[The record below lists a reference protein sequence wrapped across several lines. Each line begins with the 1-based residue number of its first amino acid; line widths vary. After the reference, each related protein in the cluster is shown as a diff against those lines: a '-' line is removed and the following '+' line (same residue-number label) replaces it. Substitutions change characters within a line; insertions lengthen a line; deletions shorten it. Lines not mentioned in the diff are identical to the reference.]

1 MGRDGCRYNIPELAK
16 EYKVYAIDLLGFGW
30 SEKALVDSPSGWSRP
45 PTSSG
50 KSSRSQP
57 SL

>member
-16 EYKVYAIDLLGFGW
+16 EYKVYAIDLLGFGRYN
-30 SEKALVDSPSGWSRP
+30 SPSGWSRP

-50 KSSRSQP
+50 RSSRSQP